1 MQFEKFRGTAMYYVT
16 EWNAAKTARAEAI
29 AEVAK
34 MTKMQKGRYQ
44 VITVWIQRDV
54 DGWDLLWT
62 EPEDGA
68 ERMMAVV
75 RKEAVR

>member
-1 MQFEKFRGTAMYYVT
+1 MMQFEKFRGTAMYYVT
-16 EWNAAKTARAEAI
+16 EWNAAKTVRAEAI
-29 AEVAK
+29 AEVARI
-34 MTKMQKGRYQ
+34 TKTTKGRYQ
-44 VITVWIQRDV
+44 VITVWIERNV

-75 RKEAVR
+75 RR